1 MRDCRDATRIEGTES
16 GFTHGEEA
24 CPPFIAEMRPELRVL
39 KVKYAMEAG
48 QSGLFIAEM
57 RPELRVLKVRP
68 CAGEENTAMIAE
80 MRPELRVLKEMA
92 QHLLSIACNHC
103 RDATRIEGTESRSYM
118 KHLRSYMKLQR
129 CDPN

>member
-1 MRDCRDATRIEGTES
+1 MRPELRVLKAGNAWKRAKSVRDCRDATRIEGTES

-24 CPPFIAEMRPELRVL
+24 CPPF
-39 KVKYAMEAG
+39 
-48 QSGLFIAEM
+48 
-57 RPELRVLKVRP
+57 
-68 CAGEENTAMIAE
+68 IAE